1 MIVARV
7 YVVFII
13 ELTYVHALSSGVYA
27 LVTNICK
34 IIDRI
39 NMLRFDIMGKEN
51 KNEI

>member
-13 ELTYVHALSSGVYA
+13 EQTYVHALCSGVYA
-27 LVTNICK
+27 LVTNIYK
-34 IIDRI
+34 TIEF